1 MPNIL
6 FLSNNDLFQED
17 LISQI
22 KNELSEDYKIFTQDE
37 PETVF
42 DVALLDSSLFLPRLR
57 ESHPKVPALIL
68 IASNENESSAS
79 DLESFIY
86 KPFILSSLLNQIK
99 ATINVFKNSDAGIL
113 SFGFYELHPQDK
125 EIVNLKTKKVIK
137 LTEKE
142 VNIIQYLYKA
152 QGPVSKTELL
162 ENVWEY
168 STEVTTHTIETHI
181 YRLRK
186 KVETSANAPQLIFA
200 EEGCYRLAD

>member
-6 FLSNNDLFQED
+6 FLSNNELFQED

-22 KNELSEDYKIFTQDE
+22 KTELSEDYKIFTQDE

-42 DVALLDSSLFLPRLR
+42 DISILDEVLFLPQLR
-57 ESHPKVPALIL
+57 ENHPNVPALIL
-68 IASNENESSAS
+68 TATNDDSSS
-79 DLESFIY
+79 TCDLDSFIY
-86 KPFILSSLLNQIK
+86 KPLILSSFLNQIK

-113 SFGFYELHPQDK
+113 HFGLYELRPQDK
-125 EIVNLKTKKVIK
+125 EIINIKTKKVTK

-152 QGPVSKTELL
+152 KGPVSKTELL

-168 STEVTTHTIETHI
+168 SAEVTTHTIETHI

-186 KVETSANAPQLIFA
+186 KVETSSKDPQLIYA
-200 EEGCYRLAD
+200 EEGGYQLAN